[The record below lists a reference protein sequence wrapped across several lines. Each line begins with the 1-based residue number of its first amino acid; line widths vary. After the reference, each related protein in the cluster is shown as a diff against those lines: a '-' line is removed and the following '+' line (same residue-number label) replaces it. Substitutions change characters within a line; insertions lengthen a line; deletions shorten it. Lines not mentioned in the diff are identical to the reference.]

1 MSSKDSILASIRHH
15 TGTRHEMPELTL
27 EAITY
32 ADKLATFSEVLAG
45 AGGKAIELKPGEDVN
60 EVIRREFPEA
70 KRIASNLKEIT
81 CATFNP
87 DELTDPRELNGTD
100 VSVVEGSFGVAENA
114 AVWLPRQVR
123 YKGLYF
129 ISNALVILLDKTQ
142 LVHTMNEAYR
152 RTATMDYDYGVF
164 MSGPSK
170 TADIEQALVFGA
182 HGPIQVVVLSASR
195 FCRSA
200 CTFLSIWRINPC
212 SCRLSFAFRATR
224 LSVCS
229 DRRRLCA
236 RCLAIMSRSRE
247 RSIVVVTVGFG
258 FSFLPNMPRNLF
270 RFGFCGCSCT
280 LFCTIT
286 GT

>member
-1 MSSKDSILASIRHH
+1 MSSKDSILASIRRH
-15 TGTRHEMPELTL
+15 TGARHEMPELTL

-129 ISNALVILLDKTQ
+129 ISNALV
-142 LVHTMNEAYR
+142 MNEAYR

-182 HGPIQVVVLSASR
+182 HGPIQVVVLLR
-195 FCRSA
+195 
-200 CTFLSIWRINPC
+200 
-212 SCRLSFAFRATR
+212 
-224 LSVCS
+224 
-229 DRRRLCA
+229 
-236 RCLAIMSRSRE
+236 
-247 RSIVVVTVGFG
+247 
-258 FSFLPNMPRNLF
+258 
-270 RFGFCGCSCT
+270 
-280 LFCTIT
+280 
-286 GT
+286 

>member
-15 TGTRHEMPELTL
+15 TGARHEMPELTL

-170 TADIEQALVFGA
+170 TARPAESSRRCFSGCWRARRA
-182 HGPIQVVVLSASR
+182 PSASR
-195 FCRSA
+195 QALCGAAARGCCA
-200 CTFLSIWRINPC
+200 GR
-212 SCRLSFAFRATR
+212 RDTR
-224 LSVCS
+224 
-229 DRRRLCA
+229 R
-236 RCLAIMSRSRE
+236 
-247 RSIVVVTVGFG
+247 
-258 FSFLPNMPRNLF
+258 
-270 RFGFCGCSCT
+270 
-280 LFCTIT
+280 
-286 GT
+286 